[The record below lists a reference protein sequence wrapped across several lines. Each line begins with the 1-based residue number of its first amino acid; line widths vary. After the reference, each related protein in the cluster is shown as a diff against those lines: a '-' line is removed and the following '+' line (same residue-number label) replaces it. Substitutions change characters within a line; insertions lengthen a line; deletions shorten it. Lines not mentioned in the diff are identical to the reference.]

1 MPVQQEVQSRL
12 YVIAVAGADPQQVAG
27 LLDAAGAATML
38 ITPDGEGALTAT
50 AARPLVELAQG
61 KDVAALIEGD
71 AQLARTLRAD
81 GVHLPWSNDVV
92 ASFSEAREI
101 LGTRYIVGVDV
112 GRSRHDAMTLAEE
125 GADYIAFGIPPHVED
140 RDTATARRLE
150 LIAWWGEIF
159 EIPCVAFDVDNGAD
173 AVALAAAGADF
184 IAMRGDVE
192 LTASDA
198 KALARDLAEVAQQ
211 REALA

>member
-1 MPVQQEVQSRL
+1 MQQEVQSRL
-12 YVIAVAGADPQQVAG
+12 YVVVVAGADPQQVAA

-38 ITPDGEGALTAT
+38 IVAGAEGALSAAT
-50 AARPLVELAQG
+50 ARPLVELAQN

-81 GVHLPWSNDVV
+81 GLHLPWSSNVV
-92 ASFSEAREI
+92 AQFSEAREI

-140 RDTATARRLE
+140 RDTAKARQLE

-159 EIPCVAFDVDNGAD
+159 EIPCVAFDVDSGAD

-184 IAMRGDVE
+184 IALRGDVE
-192 LTASDA
+192 LNASDA
-198 KALARDLAEVAQQ
+198 KALARGIAEAAQQ

>member
-1 MPVQQEVQSRL
+1 VQQEVQSRL
-12 YVIAVAGADPQQVAG
+12 YVVVVAGADPQQVAA

-38 ITPDGEGALTAT
+38 IVAGAEGALSAAT
-50 AARPLVELAQG
+50 ARPLVELAQG

-81 GVHLPWSNDVV
+81 GVHLPWSRDVV
-92 ASFSEAREI
+92 AQFSEAREI

-140 RDTATARRLE
+140 RDTAKARQLE

-159 EIPCVAFDVDNGAD
+159 EIPCVAFDVDSGAD

-184 IAMRGDVE
+184 IALRGDVE
-192 LTASDA
+192 LNASDA
-198 KALARDLAEVAQQ
+198 KALARGIAEAAQQ

>member
-1 MPVQQEVQSRL
+1 VPVSQEVQSRL
-12 YVIAVAGADPQQVAG
+12 YVVAVAGADPQQVAG

-38 ITPDGEGALTAT
+38 IASGGDGPLSAAV
-50 AARPLVELAQG
+50 ARPLVELAQG
-61 KDVAALIEGD
+61 KDVAALIAGD

-81 GVHLPWSNDVV
+81 GVHLPWSDDI
-92 ASFSEAREI
+92 AAQFGEAREI
-101 LGTRYIVGVDV
+101 LGTRYIIGVDV
-112 GRSRHDAMTLAEE
+112 GRSRHDAMTLAEA

-140 RDTATARRLE
+140 RDTAKSRQLE

-159 EIPCVAFDVDNGAD
+159 EIPCVAFDVDDGAD

-184 IAMRGDVE
+184 VALRSDVE
-192 LTASDA
+192 LTAGDA
-198 KALARDLAEVAQQ
+198 KALARDLAEAAQR

>member
-1 MPVQQEVQSRL
+1 MQQEVQSRL
-12 YVIAVAGADPQQVAG
+12 YVVVVAGADPQQVAA

-38 ITPDGEGALTAT
+38 IVAGAEGALSAAT
-50 AARPLVELAQG
+50 ARPLVELAQN

-81 GVHLPWSNDVV
+81 GVHLPWSSNVV
-92 ASFSEAREI
+92 AQFSEAREI

-140 RDTATARRLE
+140 RDTAKARQLE

-159 EIPCVAFDVDNGAD
+159 EIPCVAFDVDSGAD

-184 IAMRGDVE
+184 IALRGDVE
-192 LTASDA
+192 LNASDA
-198 KALARDLAEVAQQ
+198 KALARGIAEAAQQ

>member
-1 MPVQQEVQSRL
+1 MQQEVQSRL
-12 YVIAVAGADPQQVAG
+12 YVVVVAGADPQQVAA

-38 ITPDGEGALTAT
+38 IVAGAEGALSAAT
-50 AARPLVELAQG
+50 ARPLVELAQN

-81 GVHLPWSNDVV
+81 GVHLPWSSNVV
-92 ASFSEAREI
+92 AQFSEAREI

-140 RDTATARRLE
+140 RDTAKARQLE

-159 EIPCVAFDVDNGAD
+159 EIPCVAFDVDSGAD

-184 IAMRGDVE
+184 IALRGDVE
-192 LTASDA
+192 LNASDA
-198 KALARDLAEVAQQ
+198 KALARGIAGAAQQ

>member
-1 MPVQQEVQSRL
+1 MSSPLRAPIRSRWRACSTL
-12 YVIAVAGADPQQVAG
+12 PAPPR
-27 LLDAAGAATML
+27 ML
-38 ITPDGEGALTAT
+38 ITPGVEGAALTAA
-50 AARPLVELAQG
+50 AARPLVELAQS
-61 KDVAALIEGD
+61 KDVAALIEAD

-81 GVHLPWSNDVV
+81 GVHLPWSNDV
-92 ASFSEAREI
+92 AAKFSEAREI

-184 IAMRGDVE
+184 IALRSDVE
-192 LTASDA
+192 LNASDA
-198 KALARDLAEVAQQ
+198 EALARALAEAAQQ

>member
-1 MPVQQEVQSRL
+1 MPQEVQSRL
-12 YVIAVAGADPQQVAG
+12 YVVAVAGTDPQQVAG

-38 ITPDGEGALTAT
+38 ITPGAEGAALTAT
-50 AARPLVELAQG
+50 TARPLVELAQSKG
-61 KDVAALIEGD
+61 VAALIEAD

-81 GVHLPWSNDVV
+81 GVHLPWCNDV
-92 ASFSEAREI
+92 AAKFSEAREI
-101 LGTRYIVGVDV
+101 LGTRYIVGIDV

-140 RDTATARRLE
+140 RATATARRLE

-184 IAMRGDVE
+184 VALRSDVE
-192 LTASDA
+192 LNASDA
-198 KALARDLAEVAQQ
+198 EALARALAEAAQQ

>member
-1 MPVQQEVQSRL
+1 L
-12 YVIAVAGADPQQVAG
+12 YVVAVAGTDPPQVAG
-27 LLDAAGAATML
+27 LLDAARAATML
-38 ITPDGEGALTAT
+38 ITPGGEGPLTAA
-50 AARPLVELAQG
+50 AARPLVELAQS

-81 GVHLPWSNDVV
+81 GVHLPWSNDVG
-92 ASFSEAREI
+92 ASFTEAREI

-140 RDTATARRLE
+140 RDTAKARRLE
-150 LIAWWGEIF
+150 LIGWWGEIF
-159 EIPCVAFDVDNGAD
+159 EIPCVAFDVDNAAD
-173 AVALAAAGADF
+173 AVALAAVGADF
-184 IAMRGDVE
+184 IALRRDVE

-198 KALARDLAEVAQQ
+198 KALARDLTEAAQQ